1 MAGVYFKAFLALTFA
16 MALLITSA
24 DDKDGV
30 AALGFSAAATTFGLA
45 ATADT
50 TGDFFTATVSTLGL
64 GTSATTACTGAAVG
78 TVSIYIV
85 DSFAYWAF
93 CRLYASF
100 LAALLFNFYKTKLIG
115 VFLGKSVFKA
125 LGVVVSTAAV
135 TALLDCFGCCWG
147 ACSFGSGFTGL
158 VTIGG
163 LGAGEAALVSG
174 DATARTGAG
183 SGKGSG

>member
-1 MAGVYFKAFLALTFA
+1 

-30 AALGFSAAATTFGLA
+30 VALGFSAEATTFGLA
-45 ATADT
+45 ATAAT

-93 CRLYASF
+93 CRL
-100 LAALLFNFYKTKLIG
+100 
-115 VFLGKSVFKA
+115 
-125 LGVVVSTAAV
+125 
-135 TALLDCFGCCWG
+135 
-147 ACSFGSGFTGL
+147 
-158 VTIGG
+158 
-163 LGAGEAALVSG
+163 
-174 DATARTGAG
+174 
-183 SGKGSG
+183 